1 MSAEVDWDG
10 QGDPFDAWREGLVSP
25 RAITAALDVRA
36 LYGPEVDEAC
46 GVQEPAVDQ
55 WEAGQLYP
63 SWEQLEALSRLTG
76 FPVQFFTR
84 AHDSEITGGFL
95 CQRSGRGRGCRPLST
110 PRGPQ
115 EFPPDVV
122 AATVGT
128 HWHNPDKK
136 RGTPQ

>member
-25 RAITAALDVRA
+25 RAITAALDMRA

-76 FPVQFFTR
+76 LPVRFFTR
-84 AHDSEITGGFL
+84 AHDCEITGGLL

-110 PRGPQ
+110 PRGPR
-115 EFPPDVV
+115 EFPREVV
-122 AATVGT
+122 AATAGT
-128 HWHNPDKK
+128 RWHNPDKK